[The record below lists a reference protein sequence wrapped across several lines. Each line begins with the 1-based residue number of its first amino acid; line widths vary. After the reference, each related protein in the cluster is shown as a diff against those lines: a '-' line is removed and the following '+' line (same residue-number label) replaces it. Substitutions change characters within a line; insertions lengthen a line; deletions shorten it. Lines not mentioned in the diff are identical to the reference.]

1 MTVTTHERFNLRTL
15 DDLRDK
21 LQVLGIEIPL
31 SEDLSVLT
39 DEVRLGRL
47 TAWNRLAV
55 HPMEGFDSL
64 PDGAPSPLS
73 FRRYHRFASGGA
85 ALIWFEATAVLRE
98 ARSNPG
104 QLWLHEGNVEAFE
117 RIVRETKRAGIDA
130 TGHEPIMVMQLTHS
144 GRYSKP
150 EGIPQPIIAQRSGVL
165 DPTHSLPDD
174 YPVVTDDYLNRLQDT
189 YVDAAR
195 LAAQAGFDGIDIKA
209 CHGYLIAELLAAR
222 GRDGRY
228 GGPLENRTR
237 LLREVLARV
246 SAEVAG
252 AFPTSRLNAYDGYD
266 RRWGWGVSEEDPT
279 VPDLEEPRWLLEE
292 LASVGVPVVNITL
305 GNPYFNPHVSRPY
318 DFPVAGAQAPA
329 EHPLEGVRRFIDVTA
344 QLQRALPY
352 LPLIGTGYGWL
363 RYLFPYVAAG
373 AAERGWVTLVGQGRG
388 SLAYPDSVL
397 DILHRGSMD
406 PEKCCVSCSACS
418 QIMRD
423 GARVGCVVRD
433 PEVYGHEYR
442 RGRRSAFDAAD

>member
-1 MTVTTHERFNLRTL
+1 MAGHRE
-15 DDLRDK
+15 
-21 LQVLGIEIPL
+21 P
-31 SEDLSVLT
+31 
-39 DEVRLGRL
+39 DEAPAR
-47 TAWNRLAV
+47 
-55 HPMEGFDSL
+55 
-64 PDGAPSPLS
+64 GA
-73 FRRYHRFASGGA
+73 
-85 ALIWFEATAVLRE
+85 
-98 ARSNPG
+98 
-104 QLWLHEGNVEAFE
+104 
-117 RIVRETKRAGIDA
+117 RAGIRR
-130 TGHEPIMVMQLTHS
+130 G
-144 GRYSKP
+144 GR
-150 EGIPQPIIAQRSGVL
+150 
-165 DPTHSLPDD
+165 
-174 YPVVTDDYLNRLQDT
+174 
-189 YVDAAR
+189 
-195 LAAQAGFDGIDIKA
+195 
-209 CHGYLIAELLAAR
+209 
-222 GRDGRY
+222 
-228 GGPLENRTR
+228 
-237 LLREVLARV
+237 RV
-246 SAEVAG
+246 
-252 AFPTSRLNAYDGYD
+252 PHLRLNAYDGYD

-344 QLQRALPY
+344 QLQRALPH

-363 RYLFPYVAAG
+363 RHLFPYVAAG

-433 PEVYGHEYR
+433 SEVYGHEYR